1 MTKLTNEEKE
11 LIVGVAKNSNE
22 AEVAIEIMTKYKG
35 FIINKLGQEL
45 ALLDNDIKKGLWS
58 DKEEFAKGMLESI
71 NADIF
76 SIEGEEDETE
86 EEEETK

>member
-11 LIVGVAKNSNE
+11 LIVGVVKNSNE

-35 FIINKLGQEL
+35 FIINKLNTDKEL
-45 ALLDNDIKKGLWS
+45 LLKDMDNGLWS
-58 DKEEFAKGMLESI
+58 NDEDYAEGMVDGIKIDVEI
-71 NADIF
+71 
-76 SIEGEEDETE
+76 IEGEEE